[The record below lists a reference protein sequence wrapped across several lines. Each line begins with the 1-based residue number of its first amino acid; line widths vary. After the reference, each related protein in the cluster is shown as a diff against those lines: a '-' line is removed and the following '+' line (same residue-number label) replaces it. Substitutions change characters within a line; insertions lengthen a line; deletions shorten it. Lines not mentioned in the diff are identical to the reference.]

1 MERERAG
8 GMVDCRRH
16 CGSVVGVVD
25 EARVMT
31 AHLPKGRGQ
40 MWFLARHEWRVLSA
54 SRAGRFVMAVFI
66 IALGIASVLGAIR
79 AADARDAIREF
90 GGRAIAER
98 TNAGDIR
105 ADVAA
110 NERGFLA
117 LLPPARLSAL
127 AVGQGDVYPNY
138 VKVTARS
145 LDALVSG
152 DQIENPL
159 AVASGQFDAAFV
171 ILFLY
176 PLLICAIS
184 FDLTA
189 TERDQGTL
197 RMVLSQ
203 PVKMRDLI
211 AGKMLV
217 RAVRLLIPASLIP
230 IAVAALGAPIDGEF
244 LLRASLWA
252 GAVIAYGAIWHGI
265 ALLVN
270 ARGLTAP
277 ANALILA
284 GIWLLFAVVG
294 PSCVNLLIA
303 IRYPMPSRVEAA
315 VQARAATQDATVQ
328 GSRQL
333 GQFLQDHPTSGN
345 VGREGMRQ
353 FALLQAQRD
362 QRVADR
368 LQAVEVSFNT
378 QLARQR
384 RLASWLSVLS
394 PTMTAQ
400 GVLLEVAGTSTTRFD
415 HFRSEA
421 AAFQRQW
428 RAYFEPRV
436 LDAATLTQAEYAAA
450 PAFSYGEEPASQSA
464 RRIALP
470 VVAMAIAGFL
480 LIALGFRRYRG
491 YAL

>member
-1 MERERAG
+1 MEHLRQGHG
-8 GMVDCRRH
+8 GQV
-16 CGSVVGVVD
+16 
-25 EARVMT
+25 
-31 AHLPKGRGQ
+31 L
-40 MWFLARHEWRVLSA
+40 FLARHEWRVLSA
-54 SRAGRFVMAVFI
+54 SRSGRLVIVVFAF
-66 IALGIASVLGAIR
+66 ALGIASMLGAIR
-79 AADARDAIREF
+79 AADERNTIRDFRARAVEQRIAA
-90 GGRAIAER
+90 GGM
-98 TNAGDIR
+98 R

-110 NERGFLA
+110 NERGFVA

-138 VKVTARS
+138 IKVTARS

-159 AVASGQFDAAFV
+159 AVASGPFDAAFV
-171 ILFLY
+171 MLFLY
-176 PLLICAIS
+176 PLLIFATS

-197 RMVLSQ
+197 RMVMAQ
-203 PVKMRDLI
+203 PVRMRELI

-217 RAVRLLIPASLIP
+217 RAIRLLIPALLIP
-230 IAVAALGAPIDGEF
+230 IAVAALGVPIDADF
-244 LLRASLWA
+244 VLRAALWA
-252 GAVIAYGAIWHGI
+252 VTVVVYGAIWHGI
-265 ALLVN
+265 ALVVN
-270 ARGLTAP
+270 ARGLGAA

-303 IRYPMPSRVEAA
+303 VRYPMPSRVEAA
-315 VQARAATQDATVQ
+315 VQARAATQEATVQ

-353 FALLQAQRD
+353 FALLQAERD

-368 LQAVEVSFNT
+368 LQAVEAAFNA
-378 QLARQR
+378 QLEKQR

-394 PTMTAQ
+394 PTMIAQ
-400 GVLLEVAGTSTTRFD
+400 GVLLEVAGTSTERFD
-415 HFRSEA
+415 HFRDA
-421 AAFQRQW
+421 VAAFQLRW

-436 LDAATLTQAEYAAA
+436 LDAATLTPGEVAAA
-450 PAFSYGEEPASQSA
+450 PAFTYADEPATLSA
-464 RRIALP
+464 QR
-470 VVAMAIAGFL
+470 VAAAIAGIAAAAAI
-480 LIALGFRRYRG
+480 LIGVGFRRYG
-491 YAL
+491 SYQI